1 MTGFRRKN
9 PANPTIFEWCWAR
22 GLRLLTAWRGGQ
34 GDDILSPE
42 DREFSMRRRDFR
54 SAVLVA
60 AIMLLASPA
69 FAQIPKL
76 NLLQDKPG
84 KTQEEKDAESAQ
96 EKAYKDS
103 LKKIP
108 DQKAPSDPWGG
119 VRSDAPSSS
128 PAKSASSTKP
138 KTKSG
143 TAASSGTS
151 PN

>member
-1 MTGFRRKN
+1 
-9 PANPTIFEWCWAR
+9 
-22 GLRLLTAWRGGQ
+22 
-34 GDDILSPE
+34 
-42 DREFSMRRRDFR
+42 MRRRDFG

-60 AIMLLASPA
+60 TIMLVASPA

-84 KTQEEKDAESAQ
+84 KTEDEKNAEAAQ
-96 EKAYKDS
+96 DKAYRDS

-108 DQKAPSDPWGG
+108 DQKAPADPWGG

-128 PAKSASSTKP
+128 PAKSASSAKSKS
-138 KTKSG
+138 KTG
-143 TAASSGTS
+143 TSANGTS

>member
-9 PANPTIFEWCWAR
+9 PANPTTFEWSGSRGWALGSAGR
-22 GLRLLTAWRGGQ
+22 AVICYQQKTGEL
-34 GDDILSPE
+34 
-42 DREFSMRRRDFR
+42 SMRRRDFR

-119 VRSDAPSSS
+119 VRSDAAPSA
-128 PAKSASSTKP
+128 PAKSASSGKP

-143 TAASSGTS
+143 TAAGAS

>member
-9 PANPTIFEWCWAR
+9 PANPTTFEWSGSRGWALGSAGR
-22 GLRLLTAWRGGQ
+22 AVICYQQKTG
-34 GDDILSPE
+34 
-42 DREFSMRRRDFR
+42 EFSMWRRDFG

-60 AIMLLASPA
+60 AIMLVASPA

-96 EKAYKDS
+96 DKAYRDS

-108 DQKAPSDPWGG
+108 DQKAPADPWGN

-128 PAKSASSTKP
+128 PAKSASSAKSKS
-138 KTKSG
+138 KTG
-143 TAASSGTS
+143 TSASGTS